1 MKKILSTVLLSIIFI
16 ISIII
21 PTQADSETSQL
32 RLKVNNSNENYS
44 IYILLPKKYV
54 KYVIQ
59 YDGLDINYSG
69 ADTLKNNVIPNIIVD
84 INKIEDETYIDNGIE
99 YIQIKLDDL
108 GEEEYV
114 FDILSEYKDMDML
127 YRVKSSTRD
136 NIMIIDN
143 FRIENNTCKMVYD
156 YETNTIKT
164 NEQTHFKLGFDLS
177 WWQVALIIIL
187 VVFGLGYIYDRR
199 GR

>member
-21 PTQADSETSQL
+21 PAQADSETSQL

-44 IYILLPKKYV
+44 IYIVLPKKYV

-177 WWQVALIIIL
+177 WWQVALIIL

>member
-21 PTQADSETSQL
+21 PAQADSETSQL

-44 IYILLPKKYV
+44 IYMLLPKKYV

-177 WWQVALIIIL
+177 WWQVALIIL